1 MRPASRS
8 AVLAASQAEIFQLV
22 SDPEHLPRWWPGVQR
37 VEGVT
42 AERFTQVL
50 RARRG
55 RSIRADFRVLA
66 VERPWRV
73 LWAQELAGT
82 PFARVLRE
90 SIVEVAL
97 APEAGGTRVTL
108 SWRQRLRGYSMTGG
122 WMVRRA
128 TEARLAEALE
138 GLRAI
143 TAP

>member
-1 MRPASRS
+1 MRPARRS
-8 AVLAASQAEIFQLV
+8 AVLAAPQPEIFKVV
-22 SDPEHLPRWWPGVQR
+22 SDPQHLPRWWPGVQR

-42 AERFTQVL
+42 ADGFTQVL

-66 VERPWRV
+66 VEPPWRV
-73 LWAQELAGT
+73 VWAQELVGT

-90 SIVEVAL
+90 STIEVAL

-108 SWRQRLRGYSMTGG
+108 AWRQRLRGYSMTGG

-128 TEARLAEALE
+128 TEARLAQALE

-143 TAP
+143 TGP